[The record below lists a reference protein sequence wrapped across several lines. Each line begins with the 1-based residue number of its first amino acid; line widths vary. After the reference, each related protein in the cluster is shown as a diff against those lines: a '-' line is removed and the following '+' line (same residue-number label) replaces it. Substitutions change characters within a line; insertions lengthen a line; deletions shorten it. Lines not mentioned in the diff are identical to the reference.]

1 MKLRSICLFKRFDA
15 SCANVTVGFF
25 TIRYVGNFLNVCFKR
40 SSGFT
45 VGVANV
51 VARGLTFTANIAYS
65 RHIDTSEIWNYFY
78 HSYKLIALK
87 SAPKSVL
94 FKQAIII

>member
-1 MKLRSICLFKRFDA
+1 MKIRSICLFKRFDA

-25 TIRYVGNFLNVCFKR
+25 TVCYVGNFLNVRFKR

-78 HSYKLIALK
+78 RSYKLTA
-87 SAPKSVL
+87 
-94 FKQAIII
+94 FKKRAEKRTF